1 VPGFELIGKEEREAV
16 NELFDDG
23 GVLLAHSFDNMRNN
37 RYHVREFEKKFANFL
52 GVKYAQAVS
61 SGTAALK
68 VALIVLGVK
77 PGDEVITQSFT
88 FIATAEAIIDI
99 GAKPVFVNI
108 DNTLNMNPAELESA
122 ITKKTKAII
131 PVHMLGVA
139 TQQDKIIA
147 IAKRHK
153 IPILDDACESLGAEW
168 GDEKLGAQVDIS
180 AWSFDSGKTIIA
192 GEGGMITTNNE
203 ELYLLAKE
211 YHDHGHMNNPNLP
224 RGRDTH
230 RNYGFN
236 YRMTEIQAV
245 IAKVQLEKID
255 YIVEKNRENYSII
268 ENAFSGIKCGKL
280 RTIPSK
286 CNPLCDTLIVQFD
299 SKSIADEFVARIQ
312 DNKLGTKNLPDAIEW
327 HYAKYWDHM
336 LVQIEMSKID
346 FDKSLEVSTNIIERC
361 VALPIMVK
369 TSKKDLENTALIL
382 MKILNEIQ
390 KKI

>member
-1 VPGFELIGKEEREAV
+1 MTTILGISAFYHDSAATLVVDGEIVAAAQEERFTRKKHDSSYPINAIDYCLSEAG
-16 NELFDDG
+16 L
-23 GVLLAHSFDNMRNN
+23 S
-37 RYHVREFEKKFANFL
+37 
-52 GVKYAQAVS
+52 
-61 SGTAALK
+61 
-68 VALIVLGVK
+68 I
-77 PGDEVITQSFT
+77 
-88 FIATAEAIIDI
+88 
-99 GAKPVFVNI
+99 
-108 DNTLNMNPAELESA
+108 
-122 ITKKTKAII
+122 
-131 PVHMLGVA
+131 
-139 TQQDKIIA
+139 
-147 IAKRHK
+147 
-153 IPILDDACESLGAEW
+153 
-168 GDEKLGAQVDIS
+168 
-180 AWSFDSGKTIIA
+180 
-192 GEGGMITTNNE
+192 
-203 ELYLLAKE
+203 
-211 YHDHGHMNNPNLP
+211 
-224 RGRDTH
+224 
-230 RNYGFN
+230 
-236 YRMTEIQAV
+236 
-245 IAKVQLEKID
+245 EKID